1 MNTPPNT
8 GSLRTP
14 PSAGLLPPPA
24 PAVSATL
31 LALSSTLRW
40 VPRYN
45 ASGTAPALGTFRS
58 HSTSGE
64 WTLALIADDR
74 AVDGIGNR
82 CAWALDGDRDVD
94 PACLRF
100 LVSRETAHVL
110 QEGELH
116 ETGAITWQKR
126 HYRIEARRG
135 FNGIGRPELI
145 AEAVPW

>member
-1 MNTPPNT
+1 MNTPPNL
-8 GSLRTP
+8 GAPRTP
-14 PSAGLLPPPA
+14 AAAQLPPPA
-24 PAVSATL
+24 PAVSAAL
-31 LALSSTLRW
+31 LALASTLRW
-40 VPRYN
+40 VPRY
-45 ASGTAPALGTFRS
+45 SGSGNTPALGGFRS
-58 HSTSGE
+58 LSRSGE
-64 WTLALIADDR
+64 WTLALVADDRR

-82 CAWALDGDRDVD
+82 CAWVLDDDCEVD
-94 PACLRF
+94 PSCLRF
-100 LVSRETAHVL
+100 LVSLQTAHVL